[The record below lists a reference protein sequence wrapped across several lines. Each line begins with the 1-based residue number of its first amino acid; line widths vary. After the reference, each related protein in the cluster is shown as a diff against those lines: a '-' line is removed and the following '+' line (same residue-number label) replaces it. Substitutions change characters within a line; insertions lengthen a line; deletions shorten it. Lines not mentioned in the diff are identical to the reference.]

1 MERRY
6 YLRGLGVG
14 IAVTAVIMGVM
25 TSRDARMTDRE
36 VIARAKELSLVKR
49 LCHRIIVM
57 HDGNMVEAGVTQDI
71 FYHPKE
77 DYTRELISA
86 IPKLEKIS

>member
-25 TSRDARMTDRE
+25 TSRDAKMTDRE
-36 VIARAKELSLVKR
+36 VIARAKEL
-49 LCHRIIVM
+49 
-57 HDGNMVEAGVTQDI
+57 GMVESTVLLGMGQPRRGRYDWR
-71 FYHPKE
+71 PG
-77 DYTRELISA
+77 RGRPGSGCL
-86 IPKLEKIS
+86 